1 MQPVR
6 IYECTVVDASPR
18 ATATWPDPPAPPAG
32 WPRAGWTA
40 NTWSVLLGLAI
51 AAAPLVPFSLAI
63 AETATRTCPGRWW
76 PASSPAPQCSASAP
90 PSCLRGTYAG
100 GTRSRRSAPR
110 HSSATAQPPVVGAK
124 GERAEATPTSR
135 SDASATNWVTLA
147 VRDQPP
153 PASRSRLPR
162 GEDAARVAKALARC
176 RQRASPTCRHD
187 RKVLTAPCGGR
198 RSREVSA
205 AAAAQSA
212 SVVVRRWYPNGSCRR
227 VDTPIPWR
235 ALTVALSAKTLRQ
248 NPDNVVTASGTPAGR
263 SRTPTVPHTVASVWL
278 PPTSSWVASASSC
291 STVWNW
297 HSLGHEADVE

>member
-135 SDASATNWVTLA
+135 SDASATNWATIA
-147 VRDQPP
+147 VRDPRPRRGVAGTEGPGCRARCQSVGTMLAASLADMPTRPQGLDSTLWQPP
-153 PASRSRLPR
+153 QQRGIHYRRCSQRQGRGEALVSEWFVSEGRYTDTEAAPTFSRS
-162 GEDAARVAKALARC
+162 
-176 RQRASPTCRHD
+176 
-187 RKVLTAPCGGR
+187 
-198 RSREVSA
+198 
-205 AAAAQSA
+205 
-212 SVVVRRWYPNGSCRR
+212 
-227 VDTPIPWR
+227 
-235 ALTVALSAKTLRQ
+235 
-248 NPDNVVTASGTPAGR
+248 
-263 SRTPTVPHTVASVWL
+263 
-278 PPTSSWVASASSC
+278 
-291 STVWNW
+291 
-297 HSLGHEADVE
+297 